1 MATKTCTQCGSTYD
15 DTTTV
20 SYPLADKQCSEC
32 GTILTDAR
40 IAEIIAST
48 DYPHP

>member
-20 SYPLADKQCSEC
+20 SYPLAEDNVVNVEQ
-32 GTILTDAR
+32 
-40 IAEIIAST
+40 
-48 DYPHP
+48 Y

>member
-1 MATKTCTQCGSTYD
+1 MATKICTQCGSTYD

-20 SYPLADKQCSEC
+20 SYPLAEKQCSKC

-40 IAEIIAST
+40 IAEILASS

>member
-1 MATKTCTQCGSTYD
+1 MAKKTCTQCGSSYD
-15 DTTTV
+15 DVTTAP
-20 SYPLADKQCSEC
+20 YPLADKQCCEC

-40 IAEIIAST
+40 IAEILASS